1 MPNFQAV
8 SKSTH
13 ADKRWKRYDN
23 YVFAAQDAVA
33 PLVVQELPR
42 ALMQLPIGF
51 IKQQDDFVP
60 VAVLGLQA
68 GQNLFVTAD
77 GRWIGAY
84 TPAAYRGYPFQLATT
99 PDGQSVLVVDEDS
112 GLVNDTEGER
122 FFDEEGNPAKSV
134 QDVLDFLSQVQNN
147 RALTQRICAVLA
159 GHQLIQPW
167 PVTLQS
173 EAGERKID
181 GLYRI
186 DEAAMNALAPE
197 AFEAIRQAGALPVAY
212 CQLLSMQHLQ
222 TLGKLAEAHASAK
235 AQSQA
240 ALPTSP
246 NGELDLEF
254 LNNGGTISF
263 GSH

>member
-8 SKSTH
+8 SKTTH

-23 YVFAAQDAVA
+23 YHFASLDAVA

-42 ALMQLPIGF
+42 ALMHLPLGF
-51 IKQQDDFVP
+51 IQQQDVFVP
-60 VAVLGLQA
+60 VVVLGLQA

-77 GRWIGAY
+77 GRWIGGY
-84 TPAAYRGYPFQLATT
+84 TPAAYRGYPFQLAAA
-99 PDGQSVLVVDEDS
+99 PDGQSVLVIDEDS
-112 GLVNDTEGER
+112 GLVSDAEGEA
-122 FFDEEGNPAKSV
+122 FFDEEGKPAKAV
-134 QDVLDFLSQVQNN
+134 KDVLDFLSQVQTN

-159 GHQLIQPW
+159 EHHLIQPW
-167 PVTLQS
+167 PIKVQG
-173 EAGERKID
+173 EAGERTVE

-197 AFEAIRQAGALPVAY
+197 AFEALRQAGALPVAY

-240 ALPTSP
+240 ALPTTDT
-246 NGELDLEF
+246 GELDLEF

-263 GSH
+263 GPH

>member
-8 SKSTH
+8 SKNTH
-13 ADKRWKRYDN
+13 TDKRWKRYDN
-23 YVFAAQDAVA
+23 YIFAAQDAVT
-33 PLVVQELPR
+33 PLVVQELAR
-42 ALMQLPIGF
+42 ALMHLPIGF
-51 IKQQDDFVP
+51 IKQQNDFVP

-68 GQNLFVTAD
+68 GQNLFVSPD

-99 PDGQSVLVVDEDS
+99 SDGQTVLVVDEDS

-122 FFDEEGNPAKSV
+122 FFDEAGDPAKPV
-134 QDVLDFLSQVQNN
+134 KDVLDFLSQVQNN

-159 GHQLIQPW
+159 EHQLIQPW
-167 PVTLQS
+167 PITLQS
-173 EAGERKID
+173 EGAERKVE

-186 DEAAMNALAPE
+186 DERMMNALSPE
-197 AFEAIRQAGALPVAY
+197 AFEAIRQAGALSVAY

-235 AQSQA
+235 AQNGT
-240 ALPTSP
+240 LLTNP

-254 LNNGGTISF
+254 LNNSGTISF
-263 GSH
+263 GPH